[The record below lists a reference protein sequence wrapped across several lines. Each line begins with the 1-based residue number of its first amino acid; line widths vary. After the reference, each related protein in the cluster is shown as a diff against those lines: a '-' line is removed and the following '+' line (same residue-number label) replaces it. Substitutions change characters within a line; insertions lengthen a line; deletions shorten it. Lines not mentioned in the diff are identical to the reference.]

1 MAHKIIESTR
11 HDYDPV
17 NKYIDE
23 KARLR
28 RTKSIWK
35 NTKSAALGLIAL
47 GIFLILA
54 AYAYH
59 IFKKP
64 HKLTKYNEDIISD
77 KKDVNKFNNKIEDI
91 KKKIE
96 EKNKNLSNNPSSEND
111 KKEIERLEKE
121 LNELKSQRDNVVYDE
136 TVSVFKSKTVDIYT
150 VTTGYSWNKVD
161 DLRFGKSHENTWCYI
176 ESSFTP
182 AKYYFNNNTDQTIL
196 LKELNLRKDEADEY
210 QKYCKN

>member
-17 NKYIDE
+17 HKYIDE

-47 GIFLILA
+47 GVFLILA

-77 KKDVNKFNNKIEDI
+77 NNDVNKYNNKIEDI

-96 EKNKNLSNNPSSEND
+96 EKNRNLSNNPSSEKD

-136 TVSVFKSKTVDIYT
+136 TVSVFKSKTVDVYT
-150 VTTGYSWNKVD
+150 ITTGYSWNKVD
-161 DLRFGKSHENTWCYI
+161 DLRFGKNHENTWCYI

>member
-1 MAHKIIESTR
+1 MAHKIIESIR

-47 GIFLILA
+47 GVFLILA

-77 KKDVNKFNNKIEDI
+77 NNDVNKYNNKIEDI

-96 EKNKNLSNNPSSEND
+96 EKNRNLSNNPSSEKD

-136 TVSVFKSKTVDIYT
+136 TVSVFKSKTVDVYT
-150 VTTGYSWNKVD
+150 ITTGYSWNKVD
-161 DLRFGKSHENTWCYI
+161 DLRFGKNHENTWCYI

-182 AKYYFNNNTDQTIL
+182 AKYYFNNNRDQTIL

>member
-11 HDYDPV
+11 HDYDSV

-47 GIFLILA
+47 GVFLILA

-77 KKDVNKFNNKIEDI
+77 NNDVNKYNNKIEDI

-96 EKNKNLSNNPSSEND
+96 EKNRNLSNNPSSEKD

-136 TVSVFKSKTVDIYT
+136 TVSVFKSKTVDVYT
-150 VTTGYSWNKVD
+150 ITTGYSWNKVD
-161 DLRFGKSHENTWCYI
+161 DLRFGKKHENTWCYI
-176 ESSFTP
+176 ESNFTS

>member
-1 MAHKIIESTR
+1 MVHKIIETTR

-35 NTKSAALGLIAL
+35 NTRSAALGLIAL

-64 HKLTKYNEDIISD
+64 HPLTKYKDQIIS
-77 KKDVNKFNNKIEDI
+77 KDDEVNKYNNKINDI
-91 KKKIE
+91 EKKIR
-96 EKNKNLSNNPSSEND
+96 EKNKKISSNPNSEKD
-111 KKEIERLEKE
+111 KKEIKRLEKE
-121 LNELKSQRDNVVYDE
+121 LNELKTQRDNVVYDE
-136 TVSVFKSKTVDIYT
+136 TVSVFKKKDVGIYT

-161 DLRFGKSHENTWCYI
+161 DLRFGKNHESSWCYI
-176 ESSFTP
+176 ESDSTA
-182 AKYYFNNNTDQTIL
+182 AKYWFDNNSDQSTL
-196 LKELNLRKDEADEY
+196 LKELNLTKGEADQY
-210 QKYCKN
+210 QKHCKN

>member
-1 MAHKIIESTR
+1 MVHKIIETTR

-35 NTKSAALGLIAL
+35 NTRSAALGLIAL

-64 HKLTKYNEDIISD
+64 HQLTKYKDEIISKDDEVD
-77 KKDVNKFNNKIEDI
+77 KYNKKIGDI
-91 KKKIE
+91 EKKIE
-96 EKNKNLSNNPSSEND
+96 EKNKNLSNNPSSEKD
-111 KKEIERLEKE
+111 KKEIERLENE

-136 TVSVFKSKTVDIYT
+136 SVSVFKSKTVGIYT
-150 VTTGYSWNKVD
+150 VTTGYQWNKVD
-161 DLRFGKSHENTWCYI
+161 DLRFGKKHEATWCYI
-176 ESSFTP
+176 ESGFTP
-182 AKYYFNNNTDQTIL
+182 AKYYFNNNKDQTIL
-196 LKELNLRKDEADEY
+196 LKELNLRKDEADKY
-210 QKYCKN
+210 QKHCKN

>member
-1 MAHKIIESTR
+1 MAHKIIETTR

-35 NTKSAALGLIAL
+35 NTRSAALGLIAFGL
-47 GIFLILA
+47 FLILA

-64 HKLTKYNEDIISD
+64 HQLTKYKDEIISKD
-77 KKDVNKFNNKIEDI
+77 NEVEKYNKKINDIE
-91 KKKIE
+91 KKIE
-96 EKNKNLSNNPSSEND
+96 EKNKNLSNNPSSEKD
-111 KKEIERLEKE
+111 KKEIDRLQNE
-121 LNELKSQRDNVVYDE
+121 LNELKKQRDNVVYDE
-136 TVSVFKSKTVDIYT
+136 TVSVFKSKTVGIYT
-150 VTTGYSWNKVD
+150 ITTGYQWNKVD
-161 DLRFGKSHENTWCYI
+161 DLRFGKKHNSTWCYI

-196 LKELNLRKDEADEY
+196 LKELNLRKDEAEKY
-210 QKYCKN
+210 QKYCKK